1 MEMNVFK
8 EIIKK
13 IGMNMDKKAIMAENK
28 YELKDVNS
36 ILKLLDRITNDLK
49 DLGINNDL
57 DVVAMQIYSS
67 FSRSNSSN
75 VKEITF
81 PLSTGYSFARK
92 ETIDQR
98 INKLRN
104 LEYLYNAKFYA
115 QDKRS
120 VAKAERDIRILEKEI
135 ASLQKNYNLFKDS
148 SDFKLMANKILSN
161 DPSNKKP
168 SYIEN
173 MKIKSFIEEIDFYDE
188 EGKSYLMDVTLLNK
202 KDLSL
207 YKKDK
212 SDNCYIEKYQDNY
225 FLIKYRE
232 SYSTPKEFEL
242 GIEKTLIINFDKI
255 PQFKNIFKERDVTK
269 DLEIKD
275 LQMN

>member
-49 DLGINNDL
+49 DLGINENI

-75 VKEITF
+75 VKEIIF

-120 VAKAERDIRILEKEI
+120 IAKAERDIRILEKEI
-135 ASLQKNYNLFKDS
+135 DSLQKNYNLFKDS

-173 MKIKSFIEEIDFYDE
+173 MKIKSFVEEIDFYDE

-255 PQFKNIFKERDVTK
+255 PQFKNIFKERDKSK

>member
-49 DLGINNDL
+49 DLGINNDM

-81 PLSTGYSFARK
+81 HLSTGYSFARK

-120 VAKAERDIRILEKEI
+120 IAKAERDIRILEKEI
-135 ASLQKNYNLFKDS
+135 DSLQKNYNLFKDS

-242 GIEKTLIINFDKI
+242 SIEKTLIINFDKI
-255 PQFKNIFKERDVTK
+255 PQFKNIFKERDKSK

>member
-13 IGMNMDKKAIMAENK
+13 IGMNMDKKAIMSENK

-49 DLGINNDL
+49 DLGINENI

-173 MKIKSFIEEIDFYDE
+173 MKIKSFVEEIDFYDE

-255 PQFKNIFKERDVTK
+255 PQFKNIFKERDKSK

>member
-49 DLGINNDL
+49 DLGINENI

-120 VAKAERDIRILEKEI
+120 IAKAERDIRILEKEI
-135 ASLQKNYNLFKDS
+135 DSLQKNYNLFKDS

-173 MKIKSFIEEIDFYDE
+173 IKIKSFVEEIDFYDE

-255 PQFKNIFKERDVTK
+255 PQFKNIFKERDKSK

>member
-75 VKEITF
+75 IKEITF

-120 VAKAERDIRILEKEI
+120 IAKAERDIRILEKEI

-173 MKIKSFIEEIDFYDE
+173 MKIKSFIEEINFYDE

-255 PQFKNIFKERDVTK
+255 PQFKNIFKERDKSK

>member
-49 DLGINNDL
+49 DLGINENI

-120 VAKAERDIRILEKEI
+120 IAKAERDIRILEKEI
-135 ASLQKNYNLFKDS
+135 DSLQKNYNLFKDS

-173 MKIKSFIEEIDFYDE
+173 MKIKSFVEEIDFYDE

-242 GIEKTLIINFDKI
+242 SIEKTLIINFDKI
-255 PQFKNIFKERDVTK
+255 PQFKNIFKERDKSK

>member
-49 DLGINNDL
+49 DLGINENI

-115 QDKRS
+115 QDKRN

-173 MKIKSFIEEIDFYDE
+173 MKIKSFVEEIDFYDE

-255 PQFKNIFKERDVTK
+255 LQFKNIFKERDVTK
-269 DLEIKD
+269 DLENLNI
-275 LQMN
+275 QRN

>member
-120 VAKAERDIRILEKEI
+120 IAKAERDIRILEKEI
-135 ASLQKNYNLFKDS
+135 DSLQKNYNLFKDS

-255 PQFKNIFKERDVTK
+255 PQFKNIFKERDKSK

>member
-49 DLGINNDL
+49 DLGINNDM

-67 FSRSNSSN
+67 FSHSNSSN
-75 VKEITF
+75 VKEMTF
-81 PLSTGYSFARK
+81 PLLTGYSFARK
-92 ETIDQR
+92 QTIDQR

-104 LEYLYNAKFYA
+104 LEYLYNAKFYS

-120 VAKAERDIRILEKEI
+120 IAKAERDIRILEKEI
-135 ASLQKNYNLFKDS
+135 ALLQKNYNLFKDS

-173 MKIKSFIEEIDFYDE
+173 IKIKSFIEEINFYDE

-212 SDNCYIEKYQDNY
+212 PDNYYIEKYQDNY

-255 PQFKNIFKERDVTK
+255 PQFKNIFKERDKSK

>member
-49 DLGINNDL
+49 DLGINENI

-135 ASLQKNYNLFKDS
+135 DSLQKNYNLFKDS

-173 MKIKSFIEEIDFYDE
+173 MKIKSFVEEIDFYDE

-242 GIEKTLIINFDKI
+242 SIEKTLIINFDKI
-255 PQFKNIFKERDVTK
+255 PQFKNIFKERDKSK

>member
-120 VAKAERDIRILEKEI
+120 IAKAERDIRILEKEI
-135 ASLQKNYNLFKDS
+135 DSLQKNYNLFKDS

-173 MKIKSFIEEIDFYDE
+173 IKIKSFVEEINFYDE

-202 KDLSL
+202 KELSL

-212 SDNCYIEKYQDNY
+212 SNNCYIEKYQDNY

-242 GIEKTLIINFDKI
+242 SIEKTLIINFDKI
-255 PQFKNIFKERDVTK
+255 PQFKNIFKERDKSK
-269 DLEIKD
+269 DLENLNI
-275 LQMN
+275 QRN

>member
-49 DLGINNDL
+49 DLGINENI

-173 MKIKSFIEEIDFYDE
+173 MKIKSFVEEIDFYDE